1 MTRIVCLVCD
11 VAKQSSERLEDRG
24 YCDGCGRRTEN
35 RVVADDHQAIA
46 PQSAL
51 TFAQQRQLFEQERK
65 RA

>member
-35 RVVADDHQAIA
+35 RAVADDHQPIA
-46 PQSAL
+46 PASAL
-51 TFAQQRQLFEQERK
+51 TFAQQRELFLNER
-65 RA
+65 RQA